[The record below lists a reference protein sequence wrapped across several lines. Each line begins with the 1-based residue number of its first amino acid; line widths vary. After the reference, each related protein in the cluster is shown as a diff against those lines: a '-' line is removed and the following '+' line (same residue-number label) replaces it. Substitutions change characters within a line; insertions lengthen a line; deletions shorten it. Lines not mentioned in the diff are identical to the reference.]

1 MIDNNT
7 KTQLKELLE
16 NNPELYADCEN
27 ALEYWLTQNRGHV
40 SIVSAQ
46 RVLKIGFNRAGRI
59 IDALSKLGL
68 VQHDVD
74 SLPSENLVLISLDEF
89 CELFQKNDVKDQ
101 LKELA
106 ESASKLSGNK
116 EQISLDRLYEL
127 FPINGVETQL
137 KDLVENNPE
146 LYDDCKNAL
155 KYWLTQNRGYVSI
168 ASAQMGLKIGF
179 SRAGRII
186 DTLLKLDLIN
196 YEGNSLS
203 DRNIVLISLDDFYK
217 LFPNEEN
224 N

>member
-27 ALEYWLTQNRGHV
+27 ALE
-40 SIVSAQ
+40 
-46 RVLKIGFNRAGRI
+46 
-59 IDALSKLGL
+59 
-68 VQHDVD
+68 
-74 SLPSENLVLISLDEF
+74 
-89 CELFQKNDVKDQ
+89 
-101 LKELA
+101 
-106 ESASKLSGNK
+106 
-116 EQISLDRLYEL
+116 
-127 FPINGVETQL
+127 
-137 KDLVENNPE
+137 
-146 LYDDCKNAL
+146 
-155 KYWLTQNRGYVSI
+155 YWLTQNRGYVSI